1 MKIKEFKKI
10 LKPIVEQ
17 TIREVLLE
25 QGVLSNVV
33 TEVVKGMQSGG
44 VTLVSESAEKKN
56 TLNKENDMQEKY
68 EKERKARIKRLNES
82 AGFDVFEGTTS
93 APPEPSN
100 SPLSGVSAAD
110 EGVDISGILNL
121 ASNKWKKL
129 I

>member
-1 MKIKEFKKI
+1 MKVREFKKI

-17 TIREVLLE
+17 TVKEVLLE
-25 QGVLSNVV
+25 QGVLSSVV

-44 VTLVSESAEKKN
+44 VTLVSENVEKED
-56 TLNKENDMQEKY
+56 TSNKEDDMQEKY
-68 EKERKARIKRLNES
+68 EKERQARIKRLNES
-82 AGFDVFEGTTS
+82 AGFDVFEGTRS
-93 APPEPSN
+93 LPPESSK

-110 EGVDISGILNL
+110 EGVDISGILSL

>member
-25 QGVLSNVV
+25 QGILSNVV
-33 TEVVKGMQSGG
+33 TEVVKGIQSSG
-44 VTLVSESAEKKN
+44 TPLVNESPRQKIS
-56 TLNKENDMQEKY
+56 LQQDNDLQDKY
-68 EKERKARIKRLNES
+68 EKERQARIKRLNES
-82 AGFDVFEGTTS
+82 AGFDVFEGTENIPS
-93 APPEPSN
+93 EPQG
-100 SPLSGVSAAD
+100 SPLAGVSARD